1 MVLEQREAP
10 AEEKGNVGALPAA
23 ELRKIGKKTFA
34 PAAKS
39 SVNSDDDD
47 YDDDDDWRLEMSE
60 NTGIWAFD
68 QKIIKGDNRLF

>member
-1 MVLEQREAP
+1 MVMEQRETP
-10 AEEKGNVGALPAA
+10 VQNNGNAGDVPAA
-23 ELRKIGKKTFA
+23 ELRKISRKNIA

-60 NTGIWAFD
+60 NSGLWVFE
-68 QKIIKGDNRLF
+68 